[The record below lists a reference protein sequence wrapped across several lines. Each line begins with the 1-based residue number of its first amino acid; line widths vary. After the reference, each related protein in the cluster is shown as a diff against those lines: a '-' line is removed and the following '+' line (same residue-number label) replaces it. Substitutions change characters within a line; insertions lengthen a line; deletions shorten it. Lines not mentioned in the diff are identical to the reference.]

1 MGQHT
6 GWPDPPE
13 IGSRWTIECGPF
25 RTGYYV
31 MDVLPNGT
39 VIMEDED
46 HEVRIIDHPDGST
59 EVKELTKGE
68 WVTVD

>member
-1 MGQHT
+1 
-6 GWPDPPE
+6 
-13 IGSRWTIECGPF
+13 
-25 RTGYYV
+25 